1 MNRLRL
7 FFLPLCFFGCFS
19 GPALAGVCT
28 HIEDD
33 AERLACFDAGVRCSS
48 IDSDND
54 RLRCFD
60 QVYDGVYD
68 GAESGIEQAVDT
80 GLHADGDTAVGS
92 VQSEPDG
99 PDDAAG
105 NTSTVA
111 AASSPE
117 DFGKREP
124 SDVQEYI
131 EATIVEIRTTGLQ
144 IDYLRLDNGQVW
156 REVDDSRIR
165 FKEGRSV
172 TITEGVLGS
181 FDLQMEG
188 YNRIAKV
195 RRVK

>member
-1 MNRLRL
+1 MNRLRF
-7 FFLPLCFFGCFS
+7 FFLPLCFS

-28 HIEDD
+28 HLEDD

-48 IDSDND
+48 IDSDSD

-60 QVYDGVYD
+60 RVYDRVYD

-80 GLHADGDTAVGS
+80 SRHSDGDTAVAA
-92 VQSEPDG
+92 VRSEPNG

-105 NTSTVA
+105 NAGTVA

-124 SDVQEYI
+124 ADVQEYI
-131 EATIVEIRTTGLQ
+131 EATIVEIRTTGLK

-156 REVDDSRIR
+156 REVNDSRIR
-165 FKEGRSV
+165 FKEGRRV
-172 TITEGVLGS
+172 TITEGILGS

-195 RRVK
+195 RRVR

>member
-1 MNRLRL
+1 MNRLRF
-7 FFLPLCFFGCFS
+7 FFLPLCFS
-19 GPALAGVCT
+19 GPALAEVCT
-28 HIEDD
+28 HLEDD

-48 IDSDND
+48 IDSDSD

-60 QVYDGVYD
+60 QIYDRVYG
-68 GAESGIEQAVDT
+68 GAESGIEQTVDT
-80 GLHADGDTAVGS
+80 STHSAGDMAIAS
-92 VQSEPDG
+92 VQSEPNG
-99 PDDAAG
+99 PDNAAG
-105 NTSTVA
+105 DTSTTA

-131 EATIVEIRTTGLQ
+131 EATIVEIRTTGLK

-156 REVDDSRIR
+156 REVNDSRIR
-165 FKEGRSV
+165 FKEGRRV
-172 TITEGVLGS
+172 KITEGILGS

>member
-1 MNRLRL
+1 MNRLRF
-7 FFLPLCFFGCFS
+7 FFLPLCFS
-19 GPALAGVCT
+19 GPALAEVCT

-48 IDSDND
+48 IDSDSD

-60 QVYDGVYD
+60 QVYDRVYD

-80 GLHADGDTAVGS
+80 SRNSDGGTAVDS
-92 VQSEPDG
+92 VRSEPNG
-99 PDDAAG
+99 SDDAAG
-105 NTSTVA
+105 DTGTVA

-131 EATIVEIRTTGLQ
+131 EATIVEIRTTGLK

-156 REVDDSRIR
+156 REVNDSRIR
-165 FKEGRSV
+165 FKEGRRV
-172 TITEGVLGS
+172 NITEGILGS

-195 RRVK
+195 RRVR

>member
-1 MNRLRL
+1 MNRLRF
-7 FFLPLCFFGCFS
+7 FFLPLCFS
-19 GPALAGVCT
+19 GPALAEVCT
-28 HIEDD
+28 HLEDD

-48 IDSDND
+48 IDSDSD

-60 QVYDGVYD
+60 QVYDRVYD
-68 GAESGIEQAVDT
+68 DAESGIEQAVDT
-80 GLHADGDTAVGS
+80 SRHSDGGTAVDS
-92 VQSEPDG
+92 VQSEPNG

-105 NTSTVA
+105 NTGTVA

-131 EATIVEIRTTGLQ
+131 EATIVEIRTTGLK

-156 REVDDSRIR
+156 REVNDSRIR
-165 FKEGRSV
+165 FKEGRRV
-172 TITEGVLGS
+172 TITEGILGS

-188 YNRIAKV
+188 DNRIAKV
-195 RRVK
+195 RRVR